1 MEQEVAVTT
10 LSSGA
15 PGSAV
20 AEALDAGAGADGP
33 PGDRSAA
40 AGRAAA
46 YRPRAL
52 R

>member
-1 MEQEVAVTT
+1 MEQEVAVTA

-15 PGSAV
+15 PGGAV
-20 AEALDAGAGADGP
+20 AELPDAGAGDGP

>member
-15 PGSAV
+15 PGGAV
-20 AEALDAGAGADGP
+20 AEVLDAGAG
-33 PGDRSAA
+33 RRAA
-40 AGRAAA
+40 GGRAAA